1 MVRSAEKNLRLDG
14 STNSG
19 HIRSSFGGVG
29 RNIADVLACLGADP
43 VGERQTVIGHL
54 WVDLIV
60 LTFRCFYRLLEMMP
74 WVNRF

>member
-1 MVRSAEKNLRLDG
+1 VVRSEEKNLRLDG

-43 VGERQTVIGHL
+43 VGELCNKCYKNSEDQLLQLLGIFVIC
-54 WVDLIV
+54 WK
-60 LTFRCFYRLLEMMP
+60 
-74 WVNRF
+74 